1 MIRIG
6 KVSAIDYQ
14 TGMVRI
20 TYPSDDD
27 AVSKLTPVLAVGKE
41 YYPLQI
47 GERVAVLSD
56 GQKEIVLGALW
67 NGSHPAGGS
76 KGESRKELPG
86 AEASCKNGTIK
97 VKAEDIEFSVAS
109 GSIKMSQVIEKLGE
123 NL

>member
-6 KVSAIDYQ
+6 KVSAIDYP

-41 YYPLQI
+41 YYPFKI

-67 NGSHPAGGS
+67 NGKNPADGS
-76 KGESRKELPG
+76 KGESKKELPG
-86 AEASCKNGTIK
+86 AEASCKSGTIK
-97 VKAEDIEFSVAS
+97 VKASDIEFLMES
-109 GSIKMSQVIEKLGE
+109 GSIKMSKVIEKLGE
-123 NL
+123 SQ